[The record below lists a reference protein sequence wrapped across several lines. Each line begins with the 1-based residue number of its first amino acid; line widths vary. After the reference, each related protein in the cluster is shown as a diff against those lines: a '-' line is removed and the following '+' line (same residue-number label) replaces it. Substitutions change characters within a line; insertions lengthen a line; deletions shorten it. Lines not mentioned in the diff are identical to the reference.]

1 MKKKLGALIL
11 AVLMLTMAILPM
23 TASANVIGTKYVKT
37 SSGSSVRMRRG
48 PSADYDAIARVP
60 HGTKVET
67 YSSMENEYGEKWTE
81 IGYNGSIGW
90 INSRYLS
97 SKKPTSSSSSSSSSS
112 SGSSGSSGSSTALN
126 ASIFN
131 GFTQVGAYADIRPS
145 TPGNFVNLR
154 WAPSKTA
161 PVVSRYYEGQQVY
174 VLKANKNWCQVYD
187 PDKCAGGFI
196 LRSLLDY

>member
-1 MKKKLGALIL
+1 MKKKLWALLL

-48 PSADYDAIARVP
+48 PTADYDAIASVP
-60 HGTKVET
+60 HGAKVET
-67 YSSMENEYGEKWTE
+67 YSSMTNEYGEKWTE
-81 IGYNGSIGW
+81 IGYKGSIGW

-112 SGSSGSSGSSTALN
+112 SGSGTTLN

-161 PVVSRYYEGQQVY
+161 PVISRYYEGQQVY

-187 PDKCAGGFI
+187 PDKSASGFI
-196 LRSLLDY
+196 LRSLLSY